1 MCTLQRG
8 PVFSSPVLG
17 TELYANTLRF
27 YVAQR
32 VWTCILT
39 FTHHTLYWLSHI
51 TSIRSISFNY
61 SFFTINTVL
70 KLPLYIAVSTSEH
83 VFHIKVTF
91 YHIFHLFYIL
101 FYHIFY
107 HIYLKFWCLFSYYR
121 ICFLSSYYVFWGL
134 QVNRKIILNGVTR
147 CKMTYFVCI
156 QIYRDVRL

>member
-1 MCTLQRG
+1 MCKLQRG

-17 TELYANTLRF
+17 TELYANTLGF

-70 KLPLYIAVSTSEH
+70 KLPLHIAVSTSEH

-101 FYHIFY
+101 FYHIFLS
-107 HIYLKFWCLFSYYR
+107 HIFKVFMSFFILQNMFS
-121 ICFLSSYYVFWGL
+121 L
-134 QVNRKIILNGVTR
+134 ILLCVLRFTGKSENYPEWSNQ
-147 CKMTYFVCI
+147 MQDFVCI